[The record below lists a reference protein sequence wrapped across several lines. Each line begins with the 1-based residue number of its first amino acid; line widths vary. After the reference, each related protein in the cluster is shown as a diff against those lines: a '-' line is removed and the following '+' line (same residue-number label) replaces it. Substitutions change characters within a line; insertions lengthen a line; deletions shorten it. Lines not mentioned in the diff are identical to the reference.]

1 MAGSEALSFVRNPYT
16 FLGEDAASVIA
27 PEEHEQA
34 LFDARI
40 FFHHF
45 RLIPQLNAENKI
57 AEVTLVLEPVSPVP
71 QPEITFG
78 FSAPGS
84 WINSYSNSVLA
95 SLHRCLLVHG
105 KVTSW
110 N

>member
-1 MAGSEALSFVRNPYT
+1 SIHSIPGRRVAGSEALSFVRNPYT

-40 FFHHF
+40 FFHHV
-45 RLIPQLNAENKI
+45 RSRQQLNAQNKI
-57 AEVTLVLEPVSPVP
+57 VEVTLVLEPVSPVP

-78 FSAPGS
+78 FSAPRELDKFIQQLG
-84 WINSYSNSVLA
+84 
-95 SLHRCLLVHG
+95 
-105 KVTSW
+105 
-110 N
+110 